1 MVEYM
6 RKSLILVMM
15 MLTIS
20 HLISLSNYQ
29 ADLTFNIELNDELHA
44 TYYYDADHHDS
55 TADKGILNEGQV
67 MIGALLLFTILYSLQ
82 QAFVTRHYL
91 LAVFY
96 QSNYLITFVPL
107 PPK

>member
-1 MVEYM
+1 M

-20 HLISLSNYQ
+20 YLISLSSHQ
-29 ADLTFNIELNDELHA
+29 SDVTLNIELNDELHA

-55 TADKGILNEGQV
+55 AADKGILNEDRV
-67 MIGALLLFTILYSLQ
+67 LIGTLLLFTVIYSLQ
-82 QAFVTRHYL
+82 QSFVSRHYL
-91 LAVFY
+91 HAVFY

-107 PPK
+107 PQN